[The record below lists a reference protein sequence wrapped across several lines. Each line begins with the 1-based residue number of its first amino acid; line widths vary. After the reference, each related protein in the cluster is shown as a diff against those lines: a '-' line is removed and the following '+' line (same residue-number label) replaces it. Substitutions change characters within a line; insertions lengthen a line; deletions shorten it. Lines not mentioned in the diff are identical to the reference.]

1 MITCLHRTGERHS
14 MRHMLIHRG
23 REGSST
29 IELAILLPLVLVL
42 LIGMLQ
48 LGVFMYGMSM
58 VENAARNAARAGSV
72 AQACPVCEAQN
83 AAYASLHGSAVISN
97 YTVTVLAP
105 GGVVGSLIKIRV
117 MAHIPMLVPGGEALG
132 LGSLMTV
139 TAEATFRQE
148 GW

>member
-1 MITCLHRTGERHS
+1 
-14 MRHMLIHRG
+14 MRRMLVHRG
-23 REGSST
+23 NDGSNT

-42 LIGMLQ
+42 LVGMLQ
-48 LGVFMYGMSM
+48 LGIYMYGLSM

-72 AQACPVCEAQN
+72 AQVCPVCEAQN
-83 AAYASLHGSAVISN
+83 AAYASLHGSAAISN

-105 GGVVGSLIKIRV
+105 GGVVGSTVRIRIT
-117 MAHIPMLVPGGEALG
+117 ARIPMLVPGGTALG
-132 LGSLMTV
+132 LGSLTTV

>member
-1 MITCLHRTGERHS
+1 MRSKIISRKGEN
-14 MRHMLIHRG
+14 
-23 REGSST
+23 GSNT

-48 LGVFMYGMSM
+48 LGIYVYGMSM

-72 AQACPVCEAQN
+72 SQACPVCEAQS
-83 AAYASLHGSAVISN
+83 AAHASLTGSAVISN
-97 YTVTVLAP
+97 FSIAILAP
-105 GGVVGSLIKIRV
+105 GGVVGSTVKIRIT
-117 MAHIPMLVPGGEALG
+117 AHIPMIVPGGETLG
-132 LGSLMTV
+132 LGPLMTV

>member
-1 MITCLHRTGERHS
+1 
-14 MRHMLIHRG
+14 MRYPWLQRS
-23 REGSST
+23 RKGSST

-42 LIGMLQ
+42 LVGMLQ
-48 LGVFMYGMSM
+48 LGIYMYGMSM

-72 AQACPVCEAQN
+72 AQVCPVCEAQN

-97 YTVTVLAP
+97 YTVTFLAP
-105 GGVVGSLIKIRV
+105 GGVVGSLVKIRV
-117 MAHIPMLVPGGEALG
+117 IAQIPMLVPGGIALG
-132 LGSLMTV
+132 LGSLTTV